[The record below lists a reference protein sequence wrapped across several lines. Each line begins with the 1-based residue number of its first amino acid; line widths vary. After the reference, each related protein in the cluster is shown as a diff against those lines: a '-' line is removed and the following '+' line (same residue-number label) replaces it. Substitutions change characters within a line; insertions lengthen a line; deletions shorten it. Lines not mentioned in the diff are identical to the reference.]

1 MITIIGAGPV
11 GCYAASLLADDFEVA
26 VFEEHDK
33 IGLPI
38 QCTGI
43 LTQEIYGYV
52 PKRNSFVV
60 NQANDV
66 RIFSPDKN
74 HLKLQL
80 EKPDLIVDRKKFD
93 TYFHNQARK
102 KGVKFYFSHRFMGIK
117 DSKILVKDVKS
128 GKTKS
133 IKFDYLIGADGPLSP
148 VAKAAGMFKKRKFF
162 IGIQAVVKKKNSNTV
177 DFYPYKHGFGWAV
190 PEGKSTLRVGVAAI
204 SNPKEHFNDLLK
216 RYHGKIIAKQGG
228 LIPVFSPD
236 VITRKDN
243 IFLIGDAAGFVKATT
258 GGGIIPGLRSAE
270 ILSHALKNS
279 LSYEAGLY
287 LHLYPTLLMNL
298 KMRQVMDDFSEQEWN
313 RLIEELK
320 SKKSKQALQDVNR
333 DEIFKLILKVGSA
346 NPSLI
351 KYGLKHLRSLF

>member
-26 VFEEHDK
+26 VFEEHGK

-43 LTQEIYGYV
+43 LTQEIYGYA
-52 PKRNSFVV
+52 PKRNSFVL
-60 NQANDV
+60 NQTEDV

-80 EKPDLIVDRKKFD
+80 EKPDIIVDRQKFD
-93 TYFHNQARK
+93 TYFYNQARK
-102 KGVKFYFSHRFMGIK
+102 KGVKFYFSHRFMGIN
-117 DSKILVKDVKS
+117 DSEILVKDLKS

-190 PEGKSTLRVGVAAI
+190 PENKSTLRVGVATI
-204 SNPKEHFNDLLK
+204 SNPKEHFNSLLK
-216 RYHGKIIAKQGG
+216 KYNGKIIAKQGG

-270 ILSHALKNS
+270 ILVHSLKYN

-287 LHLYPTLLMNL
+287 LHLYPTLWMNL
-298 KMRQVMDDFSEQEWN
+298 KMRKVMDDLSEQEWN
-313 RLIEELK
+313 KLARQLS
-320 SKKSKQALQDVNR
+320 SKKSKQALQGVNR
-333 DEIFKLILKVGSA
+333 DEIFKLMFRLGA
-346 NPSLI
+346 ADPSI
-351 KYGLKHLRSLF
+351 ISYGLRHIRSLF